1 MEAFLDFSKSRHGF
15 FCMGTTIASVVV
27 LKEDIWILN
36 VGDTQI
42 YSLKK
47 TSLNLKV
54 KLILL
59 IKKILQF

>member
-1 MEAFLDFSKSRHGF
+1 
-15 FCMGTTIASVVV
+15 MGTTIASVVV

-47 TSLNLKV
+47 TKS
-54 KLILL
+54 KLESETHC
-59 IKKILQF
+59 